1 MTGHTTD
8 AAHRGWMAT
17 EEWASK
23 YPKTLAAFQRAI
35 AKAQQLASTTARRS
49 RPCCRSTR
57 RSTPRRPPVITLG
70 AYPSELN
77 ANLLQKVA
85 DLMLEYGYLENPID
99 VKSVTQPPPQGG

>member
-1 MTGHTTD
+1 M
-8 AAHRGWMAT
+8 
-17 EEWASK
+17 
-23 YPKTLAAFQRAI
+23 
-35 AKAQQLASTTARRS
+35 
-49 RPCCRSTR
+49 
-57 RSTPRRPPVITLG
+57 ITLG